1 MTCTGLCRLVGVAID
16 RVIDAATDATD
27 AAGAQRARG
36 RVVSSAASWRRPRQ
50 ICRLCS
56 RHGSCGLVN
65 LIPSCMTPLRTV
77 ATPPALAPEATAL
90 AAYHLLEVPVAGA
103 DNSGRLLGASAAFAA
118 ATGATSAAMQDRPVA
133 EWLGLQAPSAARPCK
148 NAPAAPA
155 VPAEAAAALALAARL
170 GSNEPL
176 APQPRFGHRGGGHSL
191 QDWLGQRRS
200 GAPPP
205 AVGPIDLGARGRH
218 ADGQWH
224 YLLTRRV
231 PRAACRVPRRNAQG
245 ARVGHVGVAL
255 DLSDRFDPQPRALA
269 LTQRLEMATS
279 AAGVK
284 VWNVQLCDPPL
295 SHGDEQ
301 MRARHG
307 RAPDEPPPSL
317 PDNLLRQVHPD
328 DRDRIGSRLRLLLR
342 RRGAM
347 LDMDLRH
354 GPSDS
359 LPRPPGAPAG
369 HPLVDQRRSRPAH
382 PARRDAG
389 PDQTP
394 RHRAAAAPGP

>member
-231 PRAACRVPRRNAQG
+231 PRAACRVPRAAPQCPGRVGRPCRRGTRFERPIRPAAARAGADSAVGNGHLGSGREGVERAAVRPAAVARGRAEARTARQG
-245 ARVGHVGVAL
+245 ARRIA
-255 DLSDRFDPQPRALA
+255 ALA
-269 LTQRLEMATS
+269 ARQP
-279 AAGVK
+279 AAPGAPRRPRPHWQQAEV
-284 VWNVQLCDPPL
+284 VAAAAR
-295 SHGDEQ
+295 GD
-301 MRARHG
+301 ARHG
-307 RAPDEPPPSL
+307 
-317 PDNLLRQVHPD
+317 
-328 DRDRIGSRLRLLLR
+328 
-342 RRGAM
+342 
-347 LDMDLRH
+347 
-354 GPSDS
+354 
-359 LPRPPGAPAG
+359 PATWTCG
-369 HPLVDQRRSRPAH
+369 
-382 PARRDAG
+382 
-389 PDQTP
+389 
-394 RHRAAAAPGP
+394 